1 MDVTYVTFRRSHLE
15 SVRPADTGICVE
27 ICAICGFARKSLAR
41 IGASILPQPWHPH
54 LDSIIMAHYD
64 AIVRTTVTL
73 DDDVVR
79 GLRALARRREQ
90 SFKQVLNDSLRL
102 SFSLLRAPRRRV
114 APFRVRPHRSAFRP
128 GIDVEKLN
136 QLADQLEAEH
146 RLRKVTART

>member
-1 MDVTYVTFRRSHLE
+1 MTKDLLHRLRVFQEILRPGCAEPQDDMLAVLRP
-15 SVRPADTGICVE
+15 SV
-27 ICAICGFARKSLAR
+27 LR
-41 IGASILPQPWHPH
+41 ISGWHPH
-54 LDSIIMAHYD
+54 LDSIIRAHYD
-64 AIVRTTVTL
+64 ASVRTTVTL

-136 QLADQLEAEH
+136 QLVDELEAEH